1 MEEEDEVW
9 PSTAWAVMG
18 GVGVLDCRVRASPQ
32 PSYQWTDADGRPI
45 TTGDKYLIH
54 YPQVR
59 LTFYAALCSTIA
71 Y

>member
-1 MEEEDEVW
+1 MEEDGAVW
-9 PSTAWAVMG
+9 TGTSWAIMG

-32 PSYQWTDADGRPI
+32 PSFKWTDADGLPI

-59 LTFYAALCSTIA
+59 GTFHATRLLC
-71 Y
+71 